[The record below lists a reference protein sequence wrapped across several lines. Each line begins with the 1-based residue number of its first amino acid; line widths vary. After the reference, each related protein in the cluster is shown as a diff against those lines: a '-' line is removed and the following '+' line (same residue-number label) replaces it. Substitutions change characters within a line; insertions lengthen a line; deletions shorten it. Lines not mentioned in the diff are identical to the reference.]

1 MKFKQ
6 ALARHRR
13 AIPLL
18 VLAAAVLI
26 FAGALAAGR
35 VAATV
40 AARQNVNVEKNNYAA
55 VDYSN
60 LSEGYI
66 SVAYTAGGS
75 QRIKV
80 QITKSGGTT
89 YTYNLN
95 NTGTAE
101 TFPLTES
108 DGSYTIKVF
117 RNTTGNKYAQL
128 LACTLDMKLRN
139 EFLPFLY
146 PNQYVNFNSDSK
158 VVAKAEELC
167 AGKTS
172 DMDKLTA
179 IYNYVVNNF
188 TYDKE
193 LAATVQ
199 SGYLPDVDKVL
210 EAKKGICFDYAAVM
224 SAMLRSQNIPCK
236 LVVGYAGTVYHAWVN
251 VYIEGTGWIANAI
264 FFDGENWTLMDP
276 TFASSGHS
284 SASIMK
290 YIGDGSNYTSKYA
303 Y

>member
-1 MKFKQ
+1 MKLTQVLKRRKRAVPILAA
-6 ALARHRR
+6 ALA
-13 AIPLL
+13 LL
-18 VLAAAVLI
+18 VLT
-26 FAGALAAGR
+26 GALATGKI
-35 VAATV
+35 AAT
-40 AARQNVNVEKNNYAA
+40 ATTLKNVNVEKNDYATI
-55 VDYSN
+55 DYSN
-60 LSEGYI
+60 LKEGYL

-80 QITKSGGTT
+80 QITKSGGVT

-95 NTGTAE
+95 NKGTAE
-101 TFPLTES
+101 TFPLTEG
-108 DGSYTIKVF
+108 DGTYTVKVF

-128 LACTLDMKLRN
+128 LTCTLDLKLRN
-139 EFLPFLY
+139 AFLPFLY
-146 PNQYVNFNSDSK
+146 PNQYVNFTSDSK

-167 AGKTS
+167 KGLTS
-172 DMDKLTA
+172 DMDKLKA
-179 IYNYVVNNF
+179 IYNYVINTF

-210 EAKKGICFDYAAVM
+210 AAKKGICFDYAAVM
-224 SAMLRSQNIPCK
+224 SAMLRSQSIPCK

-251 VYIEGTGWIANAI
+251 IYIEGTGWISNAI

-276 TFASSGHS
+276 TFASSGNS
-284 SASIMK
+284 SESIME
-290 YIGDGSNYTSKYA
+290 YIGNGSNYTSKYA

>member
-1 MKFKQ
+1 M
-6 ALARHRR
+6 
-13 AIPLL
+13 
-18 VLAAAVLI
+18 
-26 FAGALAAGR
+26 
-35 VAATV
+35 
-40 AARQNVNVEKNNYAA
+40 
-55 VDYSN
+55 
-60 LSEGYI
+60 
-66 SVAYTAGGS
+66 
-75 QRIKV
+75 
-80 QITKSGGTT
+80 
-89 YTYNLN
+89 
-95 NTGTAE
+95 
-101 TFPLTES
+101 
-108 DGSYTIKVF
+108 
-117 RNTTGNKYAQL
+117 
-128 LACTLDMKLRN
+128 
-139 EFLPFLY
+139 
-146 PNQYVNFNSDSK
+146 NFNSDSK